1 MPPDEEPIGT
11 DVQNNEPIQERSSQ
25 IDVEELAKE
34 VMKLIKKKLRE
45 ENERLPR

>member
-1 MPPDEEPIGT
+1 MLPDEEPVIT
-11 DVQNNEPIQERSSQ
+11 NTQDIEPSSQQSSQ

>member
-1 MPPDEEPIGT
+1 MPPNEEPIGT
-11 DVQNNEPIQERSSQ
+11 DVQNDEEIQQRSSQ

-34 VMKLIKKKLRE
+34 VMKLIKKNLRE